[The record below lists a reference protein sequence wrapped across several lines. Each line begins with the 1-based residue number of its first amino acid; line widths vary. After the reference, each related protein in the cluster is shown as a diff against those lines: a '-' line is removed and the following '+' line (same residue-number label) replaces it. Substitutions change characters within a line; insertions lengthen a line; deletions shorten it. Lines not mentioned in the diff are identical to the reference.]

1 MTVFKFY
8 TYKVPRGQVEAAVI
22 ALPYI
27 AEGYILPVADPQCDT
42 RTAALVRFHKSDNG
56 IGHKNVDLHT
66 IRNDLATKLGL
77 PAYQLPTVLRI
88 LGEHEYVPR
97 TWSDKTA
104 MMKAVHEFFPLDNE
118 GKICGENTEVLD
130 VSGFM
135 KMQTTNLWELSGM
148 R

>member
-1 MTVFKFY
+1 MDLFKFY
-8 TYKVPRGQVEAAVI
+8 TYKVPRGEVEAALT
-22 ALPYI
+22 ALPYV

-42 RTAALVRFHKSDNG
+42 RTAALVRFHASNNCLDNKK
-56 IGHKNVDLHT
+56 IDLHT
-66 IRNDLATKLGL
+66 LRCDLAMNSRI

-88 LGEHEYVPR
+88 LKEHESVPR

-104 MMKAVHEFFPLDNE
+104 MAKAVQAFFPQDSE
-118 GKICGENTEVLD
+118 DQICGEETEVMD

-135 KMQTTNLWELSGM
+135 KMKTTKLWELSGM

>member
-1 MTVFKFY
+1 MPVFKFY
-8 TYKVPRGQVEAAVI
+8 TYKVPRGQVEAAII

-42 RTAALVRFHKSDNG
+42 RTAALVRFHKSYNSIDHQDVN
-56 IGHKNVDLHT
+56 LHT
-66 IRNDLATKLGL
+66 IRNDLATISSL

-97 TWSDKTA
+97 TWSGKTA
-104 MMKAVHEFFPLDNE
+104 MTKAIHEFFPLDEE

-135 KMQTTNLWELSGM
+135 KMQTTKLWELSGI

>member
-1 MTVFKFY
+1 M
-8 TYKVPRGQVEAAVI
+8 
-22 ALPYI
+22 
-27 AEGYILPVADPQCDT
+27 PVADPQCDT
-42 RTAALVRFHKSDNG
+42 RTAALVRFHTSNDG
-56 IGHKNVDLHT
+56 IDYQDVNLHT
-66 IRNDLATKLGL
+66 IRNDLATISSL

-88 LGEHEYVPR
+88 LGEHEDVPR

-104 MMKAVHEFFPLDNE
+104 MIKAVHEFFPLDKE

-135 KMQTTNLWELSGM
+135 KIQTTKLWELSGL

>member
-8 TYKVPRGQVEAAVI
+8 TYKVPRGQVEAALI
-22 ALPYI
+22 ALPYV

-42 RTAALVRFHKSDNG
+42 RAAALVRLHKGNNSIDHQDVN
-56 IGHKNVDLHT
+56 LHT
-66 IRNDLATKLGL
+66 IRNELATKSSL

-88 LGEHEYVPR
+88 LEEHEHVPR

-104 MMKAVHEFFPLDNE
+104 MIKAVHKFFPLDEE

-135 KMQTTNLWELSGM
+135 KIQTTRLWELSGI